1 MKINS
6 REFRNGIL
14 QIERMS
20 IADVDD
26 SYVFSVLSKL
36 MKGYTTQT
44 TRILPGSKI
53 HRARKCEKPRLMS
66 EISYPPAHL
75 VTSYGRGNLI
85 GQSVFYGSTSGA
97 SALAELD
104 CKIGDRV
111 ILSEWEVLSEL
122 ELNHIGFTEETME
135 TLNATRELDKIYSFV
150 KSTQNYSELN
160 SMVHEYLGFIFSKPT
175 QIGKE
180 QDQYK
185 LSANL
190 TQIMMYNTNFDG
202 LLYPTI
208 KLFGSCDNV
217 LLKTKSVDEKIKAKS
232 VSYIL
237 ITAINNDE
245 YSFNYIDTAPI
256 YSMNGLIPW

>member
-20 IADVDD
+20 IANVDD
-26 SYVFSVLSKL
+26 HYVFSIFNKL

-44 TRILPGSKI
+44 ARLLPGSKI
-53 HRARKCEKPRLMS
+53 HRARKCEKPQLVS
-66 EISYPPAHL
+66 EISYPPSHL

-97 SALAELD
+97 SALAEID

-111 ILSEWEVLSEL
+111 ILSEWEVISAL

-135 TLNATRELDKIYSFV
+135 TLNATRELEKIHSFV
-150 KSTQNYSELN
+150 KGTQNYSELN
-160 SMVHEYLGFIFSKPT
+160 LMIHEYLGFIFSKPA

-190 TQIMMYNTNFDG
+190 SQIMMYNTGFDG
-202 LLYPTI
+202 LVYPTI

-217 LLKTKSVDEKIKAKS
+217 LLKTNSVDKKIKAKS

-245 YSFNYIDTAPI
+245 YSFNYIDAAPI
-256 YSMNGLIPW
+256 YSMSDPIPW